1 MVDKLW
7 SYCNVLRD
15 DGVSTIEYTE
25 QLTYLLFLKM
35 AHERETRALKPERI
49 VPPECS
55 WQRLLDADGDDLETT
70 YRHIL
75 ERLARQP
82 GTLGV
87 IFRKAQNRIQD
98 PAKLKRLIVD
108 LIDKENWSA
117 AGVDIKGDA
126 YEELL
131 SKGAEDIKSGAG
143 QYFTP
148 RSLIRALVDCIDPTP
163 ADRVIDPAA
172 GTGGFLLIA
181 HEHASRDAENL
192 TPDQRGNLRDG
203 FVHGVE
209 LVDGTARL
217 AAMNLLLHGIGRP
230 DGPSLIDVKDSLI
243 ADPGNRWLVVLSN
256 PPFGRKS
263 SITMVGADGREAR
276 EDREIERP
284 DFVVTTAN
292 KQLNFVQ
299 HIATILDIN
308 GRPAVVVPDNVLFE
322 GGVGETLRRRL
333 LADFDLHTLLRLPTG
348 IFYAQG
354 VKANVLFFDKRPARE
369 QPWTERLWVYD
380 LRTNQ
385 HFTLKQNQL
394 RGEHL
399 QDFVDRYAPGKSR
412 GDRVESERFH
422 SFSYDDLIARDKLN
436 LDITWLR
443 DDSLEDLDNLPA
455 PEVIAR
461 EIVEDLTAALV
472 EVRSRRRSPGGSRR
486 CRIDVAPGAVQP
498 GVEVIGSDNIGL

>member
-1 MVDKLW
+1 MSEARRLVDRLW

-35 AHERETRALKPERI
+35 AHEREMRPLRPERI
-49 VPPECS
+49 VPEDCS
-55 WQRLLDADGDDLETT
+55 WQHLLDANGDELETT

-75 ERLARQP
+75 QDLGREP

-87 IFRKAQNRIQD
+87 IFRKAQNRVQD

-108 LIDKENWSA
+108 LIDKQNWSA

-148 RSLIRALVDCIDPTP
+148 RALIEAIVDCVDPSPSDT
-163 ADRVIDPAA
+163 VIDPAA
-172 GTGGFLLIA
+172 GTAGFLLAA
-181 HEHASRDAENL
+181 HAHASQDAENL
-192 TPDQRGNLRDG
+192 TPQERVHLRET
-203 FVHGVE
+203 FVRGVE

-230 DGPSLIDVKDSLI
+230 KGPTLIEVKDALL
-243 ADPGNRWLVVLSN
+243 ADPGQRYSVVLSN

-263 SITMVGADGREAR
+263 SITMVGADGREAK

-292 KQLNFVQ
+292 KQFNFVQ
-299 HIATILDIN
+299 HISTILQIN
-308 GRPAVVVPDNVLFE
+308 GRAAVVLPDNVLFE
-322 GGVGETLRRRL
+322 GGAGEVIRRRL
-333 LADFDLHTLLRLPTG
+333 LADFDLHTMLRLPTG

-354 VKANVLFFDKRPARE
+354 VKANVLFFDKKPAAER
-369 QPWTERLWVYD
+369 PWTERLWVYD
-380 LRTNQ
+380 LRTNK
-385 HFTLKQNQL
+385 HFTLKQNRL
-394 RGEHL
+394 ARAHL
-399 QDFVDRYAPGKSR
+399 QDFVDCYAAGKPHA
-412 GDRVESERFH
+412 DRVETERFRP
-422 SFSYDDLIARDKLN
+422 FGYDELIARDKVN

-461 EIVEDLTAALV
+461 EIVEDLTAALA
-472 EVRSRRRSPGGSRR
+472 EFEA
-486 CRIDVAPGAVQP
+486 VAAALEANTADRDGTAK
-498 GVEVIGSDNIGL
+498 D